1 MNFTVKKTPNF
12 KKNAINV
19 AKSFELIYLKIFGV
33 SLCNMDNEKEKQE
46 KLIEVY
52 KKYKKTGNAKF
63 LSDCIRTGGLNS
75 VKLPNKLAVEI
86 ADLLDAAYPLSSKK
100 TLAVD
105 DSWMFYIYWRE
116 TEFKTGKKRKNLQKN
131 AIKAVQ
137 NWFETRGTPK
147 KYELVRSRL
156 RQEYFIWRDNLSDFE
171 LQRYK
176 SSVNQTTGKNHEN
189 KI

>member
-1 MNFTVKKTPNF
+1 M
-12 KKNAINV
+12 
-19 AKSFELIYLKIFGV
+19 
-33 SLCNMDNEKEKQE
+33 
-46 KLIEVY
+46 
-52 KKYKKTGNAKF
+52 
-63 LSDCIRTGGLNS
+63 
-75 VKLPNKLAVEI
+75 
-86 ADLLDAAYPLSSKK
+86 SSKK

-131 AIKAVQ
+131 AIRAVQ

-176 SSVNQTTGKNHEN
+176 SSVIQTTGKNYDN
-189 KI
+189 KIWQLDKSQKSMRLFTELTDAYTLTPCASQNNITSNPVK